1 MKVLVGIDDPQSSQP
16 ILQTVIEQFDPTSTV
31 VRLLR
36 VVALPTFSVPSE
48 MVISTAPKQQ
58 DQFNEARDSVE
69 RAANI
74 LGSAGFKV
82 DRSVKQDD
90 IRESIIDSAV
100 ECGADLILL
109 GSHGRSG
116 LQRFLLGSVA
126 ESVARHATC
135 SVEIVRGPVHR

>member
-1 MKVLVGIDDPQSSQP
+1 MKVLVGIDDLQSSQP
-16 ILQTVIEQFDPTSTV
+16 VLQTVIDQIDPTSIV
-31 VRLLR
+31 VRLLH

-82 DRSVKQDD
+82 DTSVKQGD
-90 IRESIIDSAV
+90 IRETIIDSAG
-100 ECGADLILL
+100 ECSANLILL
-109 GSHGRSG
+109 GSHGRRG
-116 LQRFLLGSVA
+116 LRRFLLGSVA
-126 ESVARHATC
+126 ESVARHASC